1 MKGDENTN
9 RASRFM
15 TSVSDLMTSLTRMVA
30 DPLLSKW
37 IVILLAISVSLNGYL
52 LKGIAAGL
60 SKDYSLNSASPVC
73 DLFLTLTPSFR
84 RGCPLQKR

>member
-1 MKGDENTN
+1 MKGNESAD

-60 SKDYSLNSASPVC
+60 SKDYSLNSASQMN
-73 DLFLTLTPSFR
+73 L
-84 RGCPLQKR
+84 